1 MMLNIVHVF
10 HIGSR
15 GSDYDQLLLAACF
28 SEENFSTISF
38 TYHLIT
44 HYHIT
49 PCPFW
54 DSFNLQLQIFSAA
67 GA

>member
-1 MMLNIVHVF
+1 MY
-10 HIGSR
+10 ST
-15 GSDYDQLLLAACF
+15 LAPDAPTTSCF

-49 PCPFW
+49 ACPFW
-54 DSFNLQLQIFSAA
+54 DSFNLQIQIFSAA
-67 GA
+67 RA